1 MKGRV
6 LFNQDAI
13 DEFNARWN
21 QKNHSP
27 EESQGRYRGM
37 PKRRRTRSNE
47 PDRDMGP
54 PTDWR
59 QQYNALWPLD
69 LVAALWSPTGAP
81 HEADLL
87 IQFLVEDPYFFR
99 SGYAK
104 EIAAKRLL
112 RMDLSSKQLKAI
124 AGLCIGRLDGV
135 TRREYRSICRLARLP
150 NDGDFIKQLR
160 IALDDQSL
168 RIRLH
173 ALWMTE
179 ARGGHGNHGH
189 AVLSA
194 RGDGTTRLHAA
205 KAYLDQCI
213 AGSI

>member
-1 MKGRV
+1 MKGRI
-6 LFNQDAI
+6 LFNQGAI
-13 DEFNARWN
+13 DEFNAHW
-21 QKNHSP
+21 QKGYSP

-37 PKRRRTRSNE
+37 PKRKKMRSLE
-47 PDRDMGP
+47 ADRSVA
-54 PTDWR
+54 TAVDWH
-59 QQYNALWPLD
+59 QQYAALWPPD
-69 LVAALWSPTGAP
+69 LVAALWSPTSAP
-81 HEADLL
+81 HEPDLL

-112 RMDLSSKQLKAI
+112 RIDLSSKQLKAI
-124 AGLCIGRLDGV
+124 ADLCLDRLNGE

-150 NDGDFIKQLR
+150 NSVDFIKQLR

-179 ARGGHGNHGH
+179 AHGGHGNHGH
-189 AVLSA
+189 AVLSG
-194 RGDGTTRLHAA
+194 RGDGTTRLDAA
-205 KAYLDQCI
+205 KAYLNECI